1 MLRLSVKRPVSYCQ
15 SVCLCYLS
23 SVPDLL
29 PGDPTREAGDG
40 GGSQVILIP
49 YGRWLFTLAIMDIC
63 GVNQQKGSSSSF
75 PPPPLFTLPFKKHSR
90 RNRMRVH
97 FSKSTSFFQNM
108 HFPQVFFEDPFVLI
122 HTYPFFLL
130 VCFYQKFWM
139 GLFTKCGLFYGKN
152 SEKEEKTERKKS
164 LSTNL
169 LSTWLGHPELG
180 QAKAKSFEL
189 QPGLPRGAQGP
200 EFGPFS
206 AEFPRCFRKH

>member
-1 MLRLSVKRPVSYCQ
+1 MLRLSVKRPVSYCW

-63 GVNQQKGSSSSF
+63 GVNQQTERIFFLLSS
-75 PPPPLFTLPFKKHSR
+75 PTPLYQLPFKKHSR

-122 HTYPFFLL
+122 HTYTFFLL
-130 VCFYQKFWM
+130 VCFY
-139 GLFTKCGLFYGKN
+139 
-152 SEKEEKTERKKS
+152 
-164 LSTNL
+164 
-169 LSTWLGHPELG
+169 
-180 QAKAKSFEL
+180 
-189 QPGLPRGAQGP
+189 
-200 EFGPFS
+200 
-206 AEFPRCFRKH
+206 